1 MPRTLLAAALVAA
14 LATPA
19 LAQSPAAEQIPYQG
33 RLTDAAG
40 APLADGA
47 QTIQFTLA
55 DGAGGAWTETAAVQT
70 VGGVFTHYLG
80 SVDAIAGVD
89 FAQAPTLSLV
99 LDPGGAATAFGPV
112 PLGAVPT
119 AYRALGGGGT
129 LTFPLSGSASTDNL
143 GATLTLSNT
152 GEGDGLRIETAGED
166 GVRVFDAGDDGVHIE
181 SAGDNGLVIES
192 AGDDGF
198 GVFSAGEDGVY
209 VGSAGDNGVHVWS
222 AGSDGVYVDVSGD
235 DGLGVG
241 YAGEEGFR
249 VYRAGSRGF
258 SVGTAG
264 DTDDDGIPDVEADG
278 VYIGRAGGDG
288 VQVTEADRTGVF
300 VESAGIYGV
309 DGRGALG
316 GGYFR
321 AGVSGQVYAP
331 DVILGGAG
339 SGSSGRDDD
348 GVLQSDFSYAG
359 SDIHLRSNDAVSVFL
374 DVNNDEDGDFNIV
387 NGTLDIVW
395 SVNEAG
401 TVFTSGL
408 AVAGETAVYLD
419 DPSAP
424 DARTLTLPAAV
435 SSERLVA
442 FSGNATTDA
451 SGAATVRLPDYAD
464 ALAGDFRYQLT
475 AVGSFAQ
482 AIVGQKV
489 EGGRFVIR
497 TSEPSVEV
505 SWRVEGVRQDAWAA
519 ANVHTAVAAKAEAG
533 LYVHPEAFGQSPEA
547 ALARVV
553 DAPSQLT
560 EAGRQRLADEEVQAQ
575 RDAAERAEDERQR
588 AEEQRQREAETRERD
603 AERPRGA
610 LRPGRN

>member
-14 LATPA
+14 LASPA

-55 DGAGGAWTETAAVQT
+55 DGAGGAWTETTAVQT

-119 AYRALGGGGT
+119 AYRALDGGGT
-129 LTFPLSGSASTDNL
+129 LAFPLSGSASTDL
-143 GATLTLSNT
+143 DGSALTLSNT
-152 GEGDGLRIETAGED
+152 GDGAGLVVARARVGVEVTQADFGFFVDNAGGDGVYVES
-166 GVRVFDAGDDGVHIE
+166 VGDDGVFVDNAGGDGVDVE
-181 SAGDNGLVIES
+181 SAGNDGFRVDNAGGNGFAVGDADVDGVYVANADDIGVHVRDVGTQGVHIRNAGTIGVRVEF

-198 GVFSAGEDGVY
+198 SVRRARGNGFVVFDADRYG
-209 VGSAGDNGVHVWS
+209 
-222 AGSDGVYVDVSGD
+222 VSG
-235 DGLGVG
+235 
-241 YAGEEGFR
+241 
-249 VYRAGSRGF
+249 RGML
-258 SVGTAG
+258 A
-264 DTDDDGIPDVEADG
+264 
-278 VYIGRAGGDG
+278 
-288 VQVTEADRTGVF
+288 
-300 VESAGIYGV
+300 
-309 DGRGALG
+309 

-321 AGVSGQVYAP
+321 TSEERQTYAP
-331 DVILGGAG
+331 DVILGGSFFSNG
-339 SGSSGRDDD
+339 NDN
-348 GVLQSDFSYAG
+348 GVLQSDFSFAG
-359 SDIHLRSNDAVSVFL
+359 SDIILRSNDAVSVFL
-374 DVNNDEDGDFNIV
+374 DVNDDEDGDFTV
-387 NGTLDIVW
+387 YNGAGNVVW

-401 TVFTSGL
+401 TVTTSGL

-424 DARTLTLPAAV
+424 AARTLTLPAAV

-451 SGAATVRLPDYAD
+451 SGTATVRLPDYAD

-482 AIVGQKV
+482 AIVGEKV
-489 EGGRFVIR
+489 EGGQFVIR
-497 TSEPSVEV
+497 TSEPGVEV

-519 ANVHTAVAAKAEAG
+519 TNAHVAVEAKAEAG
-533 LYVHPEAFGQSPEA
+533 LYVHPRAFGQSPEA
-547 ALARVV
+547 ALARVA

-560 EAGRQRLADEEVQAQ
+560 DEGRQRLADEEAQAQ
-575 RDAAERAEDERQR
+575 RDAAERAEDEIQR
-588 AEEQRQREAETRERD
+588 AEEQRQRDAEIRERD